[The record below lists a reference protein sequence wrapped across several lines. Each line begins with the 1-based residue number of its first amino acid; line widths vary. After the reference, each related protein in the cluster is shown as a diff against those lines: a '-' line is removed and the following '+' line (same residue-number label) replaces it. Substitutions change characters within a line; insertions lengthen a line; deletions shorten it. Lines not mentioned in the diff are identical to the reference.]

1 MFAKRKERGLR
12 EAGWGWTVFAGSVGF
27 IYFFPVLWI
36 ILTAF
41 KTRADALAT
50 PPKFIFTPTLDNF
63 VSVATLPMAFAIGS
77 PTRRHCMSMIIVS
90 TRSR

>member
-1 MFAKRKERGLR
+1 MARKREIGK
-12 EAGWGWTVFAGSVGF
+12 AGWGRSVVTAASSL

-41 KTRADALAT
+41 KSHRDALAI

-63 VSVATLPMAFAIGS
+63 VGVFSRSYQAGGEAIDTKFDLFFFNS
-77 PTRRHCMSMIIVS
+77 IFPHFIS
-90 TRSR
+90 